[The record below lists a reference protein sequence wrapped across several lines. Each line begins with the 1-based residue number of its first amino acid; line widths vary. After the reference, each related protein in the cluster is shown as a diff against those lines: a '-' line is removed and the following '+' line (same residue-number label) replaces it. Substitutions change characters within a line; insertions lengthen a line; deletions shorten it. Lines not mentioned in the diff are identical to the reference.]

1 MSQPL
6 PLNRLLTRAGRKLDQ
21 ARIPHPMPTSDHHNI
36 NAILTILNNLNP
48 KRVLDVGCGFG
59 KYGMLL
65 REYLDIWY
73 ERLRKEEWITTIVG
87 VEAYEAYR
95 NPIHDYAYSKVYLGE
110 AQSIVPTL
118 GEFDVVLIADVIE
131 HLEQQQARE
140 LVRECFKHSPVVV
153 ISTPA
158 EFYPQTELCGNSYEV
173 HRNLWTRD
181 DFPAEVTVRTI
192 RAVSCNVYV
201 ASREPLPDSIFAL
214 TDPIDYVY
222 LRSRHKLGTVGLP
235 LSLGLR
241 FLCRLLS

>member
-1 MSQPL
+1 
-6 PLNRLLTRAGRKLDQ
+6 
-21 ARIPHPMPTSDHHNI
+21 MPTSDLHNI
-36 NAILTILNNLNP
+36 NTILTVMTNLNP

-59 KYGMLL
+59 KYGMLV

-73 ERLRKEEWITTIVG
+73 ERLNKKDWITTIEG
-87 VEAYEAYR
+87 IEAYDPYH
-95 NPIHDYAYSKVYLGE
+95 NPIHDYAYSKIHIGE
-110 AQSIVPTL
+110 AQSILPAL
-118 GEFDVVLIADVIE
+118 GQFDVVLIADVIE

-173 HRNLWTRD
+173 HRNLWTQA
-181 DFPAEVTVRTI
+181 DFPADVTVRTI

-201 ASREPLPDSIFAL
+201 ASRQPLPASTFAL

-235 LSLGLR
+235 LSVGLR